1 MNLQEVN
8 SGYILFG
15 NRPHAVY
22 SLLQYVEPGLMLDV
36 GAAAGI
42 LSNIMVSKSPDSH
55 VLAFEP
61 FPGNFQHF
69 EKNVGRDE
77 RVTLHRVAVSDHS
90 GEVNFFVS
98 SMVTGKEPGWENYVG
113 YSSLGYIVNENSPQ
127 ANSSI
132 KVPAVML
139 DDLVTEH
146 VRFCKVDVQGGESSV
161 LRGADKL
168 IKNHGVDIFY
178 IEFGGEE
185 HILQFLEER
194 DYVFFD
200 NLYLLVAVRNKP
212 SLLQWKDEKPVAL
225 STGKEA
231 FNAWPRNAPRP
242 CGDYCD
248 WMREQTK
255 EIGGVWTDMVCV
267 HKSFLPSFL
276 DAVANAL
283 RTESHND

>member
-15 NRPHAVY
+15 NRPDSVY

-42 LSNIMVSKSPDSH
+42 FSEMMVSKSPGSH

-61 FPGNFQHF
+61 FPGNFEHF
-69 EKNVGRDE
+69 EKNVGQDL
-77 RVTLHRVAVSDHS
+77 RVTLHRVAVSDHP

-98 SMVTGKEPGWENYVG
+98 SMVTGKETGWENYVG
-113 YSSLGYIVNENSPQ
+113 YSSLGHIVNENSPQ

-139 DDLVTEH
+139 DEIVTEH
-146 VRFCKVDVQGGESSV
+146 VRFCKMDVQGGEESV

-168 IKNHGVDIFY
+168 IQNHGVDIFY

-185 HILQFLEER
+185 QILQFLEER
-194 DYVFFD
+194 GYVFFD
-200 NLYLLVAVRNKP
+200 NLYLLVVVRNKP
-212 SLLQWKDEKPVAL
+212 SLMHWKDDKPVVL
-225 STGKEA
+225 SNGEEA

-242 CGDYCD
+242 YGDYCA
-248 WMREQTK
+248 WVREQTK

-267 HKSFLPSFL
+267 HKSFLPNFL
-276 DAVANAL
+276 AAVANVL
-283 RTESHND
+283 RTEACKD